1 MGPGSLT
8 CTRWPQAEALPNGST
23 GDREP
28 GWELMGDSGA
38 VASGW
43 GEEREG
49 QDVLAWRLGDSMKR
63 LEWRR
68 EKQAQKNWWNRLPSP
83 HSGKMRARR
92 LPGGGSQNRA
102 PQPVLSRHPPPGAS
116 RQRKRDASHTTAP
129 GGRSTLRVS
138 PAISTVPVA
147 CWRDGGPVPQRPA
160 GEGPT
165 AEQDGAP
172 TAGPSA
178 RRAAEGLPPSPPHP
192 SHVLVPR
199 GLVLFCW
206 PLSRAPGGPSCP
218 PLPTR
223 VLPKRHAQ
231 LEPSERLLAFGVT
244 HATPCAAGG
253 PGPGAVHSEPRPRG
267 PCFRP
272 PPARHAALSEV

>member
-1 MGPGSLT
+1 M
-8 CTRWPQAEALPNGST
+8 
-23 GDREP
+23 
-28 GWELMGDSGA
+28 
-38 VASGW
+38 
-43 GEEREG
+43 
-49 QDVLAWRLGDSMKR
+49 LAWRLGDSMKR

-102 PQPVLSRHPPPGAS
+102 PQPVLGRRVPHDSSRWPVHSPGVAGH
-116 RQRKRDASHTTAP
+116 QH
-129 GGRSTLRVS
+129 G
-138 PAISTVPVA
+138 PVA
-147 CWRDGGPVPQRPA
+147 CWRDGGPAPRRPA

-178 RRAAEGLPPSPPHP
+178 RRAAEGLPPSPPPP

-206 PLSRAPGGPSCP
+206 PLSRAPGRPSCP

-223 VLPKRHAQ
+223 VLPKRHTQ
-231 LEPSERLLAFGVT
+231 LKPSERLLAFGVT

>member
-83 HSGKMRARR
+83 HSGKMRDRR

-102 PQPVLSRHPPPGAS
+102 PQPVLGRRVPHDSSRWPVHSPGVAGH
-116 RQRKRDASHTTAP
+116 QH
-129 GGRSTLRVS
+129 G
-138 PAISTVPVA
+138 PVA
-147 CWRDGGPVPQRPA
+147 CWRDGGPAPRCPA

-178 RRAAEGLPPSPPHP
+178 RRAAEGLPPSPPPPATSSCREASSSSAGHCP
-192 SHVLVPR
+192 GLLAGPPVRRSPR
-199 GLVLFCW
+199 E
-206 PLSRAPGGPSCP
+206 SCP
-218 PLPTR
+218 NVT
-223 VLPKRHAQ
+223 
-231 LEPSERLLAFGVT
+231 PSSNPQSASSPSG
-244 HATPCAAGG
+244 
-253 PGPGAVHSEPRPRG
+253 
-267 PCFRP
+267 
-272 PPARHAALSEV
+272 